1 VIKDGDRVL
10 LYGEDGKKLLV
21 KVESGKSK
29 GTHLGVIEFDS
40 IIGKNFGDVVTIG
53 KTNKSYYLLPPTY
66 IDNIFSMKRKTQI
79 IYPKDS
85 SYILMKLD
93 IKPGTKVID
102 TGVGS
107 GAMCA
112 AIARLVGT
120 EGKVYAY
127 ERREDFH
134 KLATQNLTEWGL
146 IDRVDLK
153 LRDISMGFDERNVEA
168 LLLDVPDPENYI
180 ETCWQAL
187 GGGGRMGV
195 ICPTVNQVSMVLEKM
210 YELPF
215 IDVEVWESLMRQY
228 KPYPN
233 RLRPVDRMVAHT
245 TFLVFARK
253 VNAFIHKE
261 ETKQDI
267 SPETNENVI
276 KNHDSNSEL
285 SSFSDFSEFENKEI

>member
-1 VIKDGDRVL
+1 MIKDGDRVL
-10 LYGEDGKKLLV
+10 LYGEDGKKFLV
-21 KVESGKSK
+21 KVEAGKSK
-29 GTHLGVIEFDS
+29 GTHLGVIEFNNV
-40 IIGKNFGDVVTIG
+40 IGKNFGDVIKIG

-66 IDNIFSMKRKTQI
+66 IDDIFSMKRKTQI

-85 SYILMKLD
+85 SYILLKLD
-93 IKPGTKVID
+93 IKPGVRVID

-112 AIARLVGT
+112 AMARLVGP

-134 KLATQNLTEWGL
+134 KLATQNLIEWGL
-146 IDRVDLK
+146 IDRVELK
-153 LRDISMGFDERNVEA
+153 LRDISMGFDETNVDA

-180 ETCWQAL
+180 EICWQAL
-187 GGGGRMGV
+187 GGGGRIGV
-195 ICPTVNQVSMVLEKM
+195 ICPTVNQVSMVLERV

-253 VNAFIHKE
+253 VNAFIHQEPYQNQQEKD
-261 ETKQDI
+261 TKSDI
-267 SPETNENVI
+267 SESKILSTNIQNPEEFQQE
-276 KNHDSNSEL
+276 SNL
-285 SSFSDFSEFENKEI
+285 

>member
-1 VIKDGDRVL
+1 LIKDGDRVL
-10 LYGEDGKKLLV
+10 LYGEDGTKFLV
-21 KVESGKSK
+21 KVEAGKKK
-29 GTHLGVIEFDS
+29 GTHLGVVEFDS
-40 IIGKNFGDVVTIG
+40 IIGMNYGDIVKIG
-53 KTNKSYYLLPPTY
+53 KTNKSYYILPPTY
-66 IDNIFSMKRKTQI
+66 IDDIFSMKRKTQI

-85 SYILMKLD
+85 SYILLKLD
-93 IKPGTKVID
+93 IKPGKRVID

-112 AIARLVGT
+112 AMARLVG
-120 EGKVYAY
+120 ENGKVYAY
-127 ERREDFH
+127 ERREDFYN
-134 KLATQNLTEWGL
+134 LATQNLTEWGL
-146 IDRVDLK
+146 IDRVELK
-153 LRDISMGFDERNVEA
+153 LRDISMGFDETNIDA

-180 ETCWQAL
+180 QQCWQAL
-187 GGGGRMGV
+187 AGGGMMGV

-253 VNAFIHKE
+253 VNSFIKTEEIEQVSENIDNEKE
-261 ETKQDI
+261 
-267 SPETNENVI
+267 N
-276 KNHDSNSEL
+276 SNNKYSEKL
-285 SSFSDFSEFENKEI
+285 